1 MDVLLLGMAKTITA
15 GASRIYRSLALSS
28 NDLAESYAKAREYN
42 GVAISAACPLLAHS
56 GHHAVEFQCLL
67 LGVKRT
73 SLFALQMSAFDPK
86 RTWRLVA
93 W

>member
-42 GVAISAACPLLAHS
+42 GVAISAACPAF
-56 GHHAVEFQCLL
+56 GT
-67 LGVKRT
+67 KRT
-73 SLFALQMSAFDPK
+73 WQSLTAMSAFGGKADID
-86 RTWRLVA
+86 RMCRRVRF
-93 W
+93 